1 MTDSQRMTGLVG
13 DLLFLATSDARA
25 SAPVRRSVDLD
36 DVVIAEVA
44 RVRQRAEVEIDVTG
58 VRPSRFAPTA
68 GSWGR

>member
-1 MTDSQRMTGLVG
+1 MTGLVG

>member
-1 MTDSQRMTGLVG
+1 MTDSQRRTGLVG

>member
-1 MTDSQRMTGLVG
+1 MTGLVG

-25 SAPVRRSVDLD
+25 SAPVRRSVDLDDLD